1 MTMTD
6 LNPLALP
13 EWAVPTVPRR
23 QAVEEHRIRIRAE
36 WWRAELDRRCLPG
49 DRPAGPSLTRADVWA
64 PADDVFTLLWRTLA
78 WGSGS
83 HLRQNARRLDS
94 IAADIPAAEAVLAE
108 AAEASRQ
115 DPASAFELLRPGER
129 NRFLAF
135 GPSFFTKF
143 LYFAG
148 GGAPDHPCLILDRVV
163 ATALRDRCGW
173 ESLHR
178 TGPWPAV
185 TYERYC
191 ALLGR
196 WARTGGHAP
205 DELEVTLF
213 TSGYR
218 AASSTS
224 RTPPPATPKSPA

>member
-6 LNPLALP
+6 LAPLTLP
-13 EWAVPTVPRR
+13 EWAVPTAPRQ
-23 QAVEEHRIRIRAE
+23 QAVKEHSIRIQAE
-36 WWRAELDRRCLPG
+36 WWRTELDRRGLPG
-49 DRPAGPSLTRADVWA
+49 DRPTGPTLTRAEVWA
-64 PADDVFTLLWRTLA
+64 PAGDVFTLLWRTLA
-78 WGSGS
+78 WGAGS

-94 IAADIPAAEAVLAE
+94 IAADVPAAEAVLTE

-115 DPASAFELLRPGER
+115 DPARAFELLRPGR
-129 NRFLAF
+129 LNRFRSL

-163 ATALRDRCGW
+163 ATALRDHCGW
-173 ESLHR
+173 DSLHR

-191 ALLGR
+191 TLLAR
-196 WARTGGHAP
+196 WARTAGLAA
-205 DELEVTLF
+205 DELEFRLF
-213 TSGYR
+213 NHGHLR
-218 AASSTS
+218 L
-224 RTPPPATPKSPA
+224 